1 MKAAAN
7 GSWNL
12 QSQKVDAEFIR
23 LDTSYRSTYE
33 IMEFAGR
40 LGHVPSLKPVR
51 RHGEKT
57 ELIPCRNEEEEL
69 RRLKQAV
76 RDFNEGKNATLGIIM
91 KTESA
96 ARELHGILCR
106 EFKVNLIT
114 KDSSAFEEGVS
125 VTSVRMSKGLEFDEA
140 IVLIKK
146 FAYDKITSGYGIE
159 ALLREDL

>member
-1 MKAAAN
+1 
-7 GSWNL
+7 
-12 QSQKVDAEFIR
+12 
-23 LDTSYRSTYE
+23 
-33 IMEFAGR
+33 
-40 LGHVPSLKPVR
+40 
-51 RHGEKT
+51 
-57 ELIPCRNEEEEL
+57 
-69 RRLKQAV
+69 
-76 RDFNEGKNATLGIIM
+76 M